1 MLSFKKVLIFVLV
14 SFFWVELLA
23 QSSYLFTPSNTLG
36 HIEYLASEHMKG
48 RRAGSQEGLEAA
60 RYISHL
66 VNGVQQ
72 LSMFENTPEMIN
84 LYQTLDRIRKRF
96 GEKAIFKATAL

>member
-36 HIEYLASEHMKG
+36 HIEYLASEQMKG

-60 RYISHL
+60 RYIRDQFHKSGL
-66 VNGVQQ
+66 Q
-72 LSMFENTPEMIN
+72 LIADDGFQEFEMI
-84 LYQTLDRIRKRF
+84 TGI
-96 GEKAIFKATAL
+96 